1 MNIKKKLILIM
12 LCMLIPTACFATEQY
27 DFANA
32 FIDGL
37 QKLVTNSDRLENLD
51 VNQEGTQM
59 SADLMTENRLAI
71 DNIIEAKNGLQKYIS
86 SKNVLIAET
95 AKNTSLAYDLLIA
108 NNQTT
113 LHYLEQLA
121 KGQKVDG
128 DFAIEM
134 SKQGANIGRAWDA
147 MLKCSTQMTHCLI
160 DKNPDENGKKSYMA
174 ITSKERA
181 ELKERLVSLFGE
193 DVKGGLKNGQVKLQ
207 ACGASIYK
215 VLDDPFKS
223 ADERPK

>member
-37 QKLVTNSDRLENLD
+37 QQLVINRDRSENID

-59 SADLMTENRLAI
+59 TVDLMTENRLAI

-86 SKNVLIAET
+86 SKNMLIAET
-95 AKNTSLAYDLLIA
+95 AKNTSLAYDIFIA
-108 NNQTT
+108 NGQTT
-113 LHYLEQLA
+113 LHHLEQLA
-121 KGQKVDG
+121 KGQGIG
-128 DFAIEM
+128 DFDIG
-134 SKQGANIGRAWDA
+134 KQGANIRRAWDM
-147 MLKCSTQMTHCLI
+147 MLKCSILMTHCLI
-160 DKNPDENGKKSYMA
+160 DEKPDENGKKSYME

-181 ELKERLVSLFGE
+181 ELKEKLVSLFGE
-193 DVKGGLKNGQVKLQ
+193 DVKGGLKGGQTKLQ